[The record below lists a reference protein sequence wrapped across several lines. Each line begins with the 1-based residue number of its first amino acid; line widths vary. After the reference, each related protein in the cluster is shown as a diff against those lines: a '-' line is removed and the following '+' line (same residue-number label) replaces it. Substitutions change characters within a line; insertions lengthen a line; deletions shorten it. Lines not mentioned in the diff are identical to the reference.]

1 MPSLSHLP
9 EPLTLHSP
17 LAAALRLELEA
28 VVSARAWA
36 TVIILCQTIL
46 DHELG
51 ARSELEEVDGLALN
65 KWRFGPEFVWLR
77 HRRNAL
83 VHFDEEGYRTA
94 VDLEDRAQMEKDA
107 ARALKLLKSTLAD

>member
-1 MPSLSHLP
+1 MSRQP
-9 EPLTLHSP
+9 ELQALHSP
-17 LAAALRLELEA
+17 LAAALRLELERVWA
-28 VVSARAWA
+28 AKAWA

-65 KWRFGPEFVWLR
+65 EWRFGPEFVWLR

-83 VHFDEEGYRTA
+83 VHYDEEGYRTA

-107 ARALKLLKSTLAD
+107 ARAMKLLKTTLTP